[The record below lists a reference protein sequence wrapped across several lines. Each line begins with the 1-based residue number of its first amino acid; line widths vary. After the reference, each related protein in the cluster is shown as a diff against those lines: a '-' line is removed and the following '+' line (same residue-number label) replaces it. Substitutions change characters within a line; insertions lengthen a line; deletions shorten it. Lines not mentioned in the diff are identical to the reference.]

1 MKKHGKN
8 YFSAITGCLAVFAF
22 ILLCLVIPDESAD
35 AAGKT
40 GLYHEGNVWN
50 YYENGEIASDVTTLV
65 KYNGS
70 WWYVNQG
77 RIDFS
82 AKTLCKYNGSW
93 WYINQGR
100 VDFSAKTLCKY
111 NGSWWYVNQGRV
123 DFSAKTLCKYN
134 GNWFYVSGGRV
145 NFSDTTVVKYN
156 GNWWYVHS
164 GCVDFGARTLC
175 RYNGLWW
182 YISGGRIDFSD
193 TTVIKYNGVWWYV
206 KGGYVDF
213 NARTLC
219 KYNGTWWFIKG
230 GRINFDTRTLVKYGA
245 NWFCVNNGSVDW
257 GYSGNCGYKCYTYS
271 INNGIVDFG
280 RGVSKSND
288 WVSGLDVAKNND
300 KLIIVAAEGITSVDA
315 DVSMHQR
322 DEDGNWYEMFSIS
335 GHVGYNGIVKSHEGD
350 GKTPTGAYK
359 FINAFGNL
367 PDPGCRLK
375 YIHCDSSYDWV
386 DDSDSVYYNK
396 LVSSKYVRK
405 DWSSAENISSIGDR
419 YNYVLALDY
428 NKECIPGAGSAI
440 FLHCG
445 TNKTSGC
452 VAIPDKYM
460 RWVIQSVDENST
472 IVIDSKNKIRNY

>member
-8 YFSAITGCLAVFAF
+8 YFSAIAGCLAVFAF
-22 ILLCLVIPDESAD
+22 MLLCLVIPDESAD
-35 AAGKT
+35 AAGET

-50 YYENGEIASDVTTLV
+50 YYENGEIASHVTTLV
-65 KYNGS
+65 E
-70 WWYVNQG
+70 
-77 RIDFS
+77 
-82 AKTLCKYNGSW
+82 
-93 WYINQGR
+93 
-100 VDFSAKTLCKY
+100 Y

-123 DFSAKTLCKYN
+123 DFSATTLCKYN

-213 NARTLC
+213 NARTL
-219 KYNGTWWFIKG
+219 
-230 GRINFDTRTLVKYGA
+230 VKYGA

-257 GYSGNCGYKCYTYS
+257 GYSGNCGYKGYTYS

-280 RGVSKSND
+280 RGMSKSND

-396 LVSSKYVRK
+396 LVSSRYVRK

-445 TNKTSGC
+445 TKKTSGC

>member
-1 MKKHGKN
+1 MKKNGKN

-22 ILLCLVIPDESAD
+22 MLLCLIIPDKNAD

-50 YYENGEIASDVTTLV
+50 YYENGEIASHVTTLV

-93 WYINQGR
+93 WYVNQGR

-111 NGSWWYVNQGRV
+111 NGSWWYV
-123 DFSAKTLCKYN
+123 
-134 GNWFYVSGGRV
+134 
-145 NFSDTTVVKYN
+145 
-156 GNWWYVHS
+156 HS
-164 GCVDFGARTLC
+164 GCVDFGTRTLC

-257 GYSGNCGYKCYTYS
+257 GYSGNCGYKGYTYS

-280 RGVSKSND
+280 RRVSKSND

-396 LVSSKYVRK
+396 LVSSRYVRK
-405 DWSSAENISSIGDR
+405 DW
-419 YNYVLALDY
+419 
-428 NKECIPGAGSAI
+428 
-440 FLHCG
+440 
-445 TNKTSGC
+445 
-452 VAIPDKYM
+452 
-460 RWVIQSVDENST
+460 
-472 IVIDSKNKIRNY
+472 